1 MATNS
6 GGLDSLVV
14 LGFFCEQKQ
23 FGDKQF
29 QASSGG
35 FPTARKMRC
44 IKIYIYIYTC
54 VYSSCFCFLV
64 FFSFGPLR
72 LAKYQNSSKSM
83 EQELMSFE

>member
-44 IKIYIYIYTC
+44 IKIYIYTHVCIHH
-54 VYSSCFCFLV
+54 V
-64 FFSFGPLR
+64 FVFWFSFR
-72 LAKYQNSSKSM
+72 SVHSDWQNIRIINGTRVDV
-83 EQELMSFE
+83 F